1 MMSAFEYTVLDQKG
15 REKKGILEGDSARLV
30 RQQLREQNLVP
41 LTVLEVKKQLASDK
55 KSTFVLNQRI
65 KTTELAL
72 MTRQLATLAR
82 SGIPLDEATA
92 TVARQSIKPKV
103 KKLLL
108 GVRSKILEGHTLADG
123 LRDYPQIFSEM
134 YCATVAAGEQSGH
147 LDVVLER
154 LADYTEQRQQLQQ
167 RLKLALIYP
176 VILTVMSIL
185 VVSGLLT
192 YVVPEVVKVF
202 SDTGQ
207 QLPFLTVALIAV
219 SDFMQDWFI
228 YLLMALVVLFAGFKK
243 LIEQPVFKKRYH
255 QFLLKIPVLGN
266 LVLGGNSAQF
276 SRTLSI
282 LAASGVPILEAM
294 RIAVKV
300 MDNIPMRE
308 AVENASQ
315 QVSEGSSLSATLEQ
329 SGYFN
334 PMLINLIASGEA
346 TGQLEQMLER
356 AAMNQERELETT
368 MAMLM
373 GLLEPLL
380 IVAMGGVVLII
391 VLAILLPVLDL
402 NQLVK

>member
-1 MMSAFEYTVLDQKG
+1 MSAFEYTALDQKG
-15 REKKGILEGDSARLV
+15 RESKGVVEGDSARLV
-30 RQQLREQNLVP
+30 RQQLREKDLVP
-41 LTVLEVKKQLASDK
+41 LNVTEIKQRTTNEK
-55 KSTFVLNQRI
+55 NKSFSFNQNI
-65 KTTELAL
+65 STTELAL
-72 MTRQLATLAR
+72 MTRQLATLSR

-92 TVARQSIKPKV
+92 TVARQSIKPKI

-108 GVRSKILEGHTLADG
+108 GVRAKILEGHTLADG
-123 LRDYPQIFSEM
+123 LRDYPHIFSEM

-176 VILTVMSIL
+176 IILTVMSIL

-207 QLPFLTVALIAV
+207 QLPWLTVALIAV
-219 SDFMQDWFI
+219 SDFMQEWFI
-228 YLLMALVVLFAGFKK
+228 YLLLAMIAVFIGFRK
-243 LIEQPVFKKRYH
+243 LIEQPIFKKHYH

-282 LAASGVPILEAM
+282 LAASGVPILDAM

-315 QVSEGSSLSATLEQ
+315 QVSEGSSLSKTLEQ

-346 TGQLEQMLER
+346 TGQLEQMLDR
-356 AAMNQERELETT
+356 AAVNQERELETT

>member
-1 MMSAFEYTVLDQKG
+1 MSAFEYTALDQKG
-15 REKKGILEGDSARLV
+15 REKKGIAEGDSARLV
-30 RQQLREQNLVP
+30 RQQLREQNLIP
-41 LTVLEVKKQLASDK
+41 LTVLEVKKQIAGK
-55 KSTFVLNQRI
+55 KNSGLVFNPRI
-65 KTTELAL
+65 NTTELAL
-72 MTRQLATLAR
+72 MTRQLATLSR
-82 SGIPLDEATA
+82 SGIPIDESTA
-92 TVARQSIKPKV
+92 TIARQSIKPKI
-103 KKLLL
+103 KKLQL

-123 LRDYPQIFSEM
+123 LRDYPKIFSEM

-176 VILTVMSIL
+176 IILTIMSIL
-185 VVSGLLT
+185 VVGGLLT

-207 QLPFLTVALIAV
+207 QLPFLTIALIAV

-228 YLLMALVVLFAGFKK
+228 YMLLAMLAGFAVFKK
-243 LIEQPVFKKRYH
+243 LIQHPVFKKHYH
-255 QFLLKIPVLGN
+255 QFLLKVPVLGN
-266 LVLGGNSAQF
+266 LILGGNSAQF

-282 LAASGVPILEAM
+282 LAASGVPVLDAM

-308 AVENASQ
+308 AVESASQ
-315 QVSEGSSLSATLEQ
+315 QVSEGSSLSSTLEK

-356 AAMNQERELETT
+356 AATNQERELETT

>member
-1 MMSAFEYTVLDQKG
+1 MSAFEYTALDKKG
-15 REKKGILEGDSARLV
+15 REKKGIVEGDSARLV

-41 LTVLEVKKQLASDK
+41 LTVTEVKKQTGNEK
-55 KSTFVLNQRI
+55 HNVFVFNQKI
-65 KTTELAL
+65 STTELAL

-108 GVRSKILEGHTLADG
+108 GVRAKILEGHTLADG
-123 LRDYPQIFSEM
+123 LRDYPHIFSEM

-219 SDFMQDWFI
+219 SDFMQAWFV
-228 YLLMALVVLFAGFKK
+228 YLLLAMLAAFAAFKK
-243 LIEQPVFKKRYH
+243 LVQQPVFKKRYH
-255 QFLLKIPVLGN
+255 QFLLKVPVLGS

-282 LAASGVPILEAM
+282 LAASGVPILDAM

-315 QVSEGSSLSATLEQ
+315 QVSEGSSLSSTLEQ

-356 AAMNQERELETT
+356 AAVNQERELETT

>member
-1 MMSAFEYTVLDQKG
+1 MGAFEYSALDQKG
-15 REKKGILEGDSARLV
+15 RDKKGIIEGDSARLV
-30 RQQLREQNLVP
+30 RQQLRDQNLVP
-41 LTVLEVKKQLASDK
+41 LSVEEVKKQSATNK
-55 KSTFVLNQRI
+55 NNNFTFNQRI
-65 KTTELAL
+65 TTTELAL
-72 MTRQLATLAR
+72 LTRQLATLAR

-92 TVARQSIKPKV
+92 TVARQSIKPRV

-108 GVRSKILEGHTLADG
+108 GVRAKILEGHTLADG
-123 LRDYPQIFSEM
+123 LRDYPHIFTEM

-154 LADYTEQRQQLQQ
+154 LADYSEQRQQLQQ

-176 VILTVMSIL
+176 VILTIMSIL
-185 VVSGLLT
+185 VVGGLLT

-207 QLPFLTVALIAV
+207 QLPGLTVGLIAV
-219 SDFMQDWFI
+219 SEFMQDWFV
-228 YLLMALVVLFAGFKK
+228 YLLVAALFGFIIFKK
-243 LIEQPVFKKRYH
+243 LLQQAAFKKRYH
-255 QFLLKIPVLGN
+255 QFLLKLPILGN
-266 LVLGGNSAQF
+266 VVLGGNSAQF
-276 SRTLSI
+276 ARTLSI

-308 AVENASQ
+308 AVEAASQ
-315 QVSEGSSLSATLEQ
+315 QVSEGGSLSVTLEK

-346 TGQLEQMLER
+346 TGQLEQMLDR

-380 IVAMGGVVLII
+380 IVVMGGVVLVI

>member
-1 MMSAFEYTVLDQKG
+1 MGAFEYTAIDQKG
-15 REKKGILEGDSARLV
+15 RDKKGIIEGDSARLV

-41 LTVLEVKKQLASDK
+41 LNVEEVKKQQAKDK
-55 KSTFVLNQRI
+55 SRSFSFNQRI
-65 KTTELAL
+65 TTTELAL
-72 MTRQLATLAR
+72 LTRQLATLAR

-92 TVARQSIKPKV
+92 TVARQSIKPRV

-108 GVRSKILEGHTLADG
+108 GVRAKILEGHTLADG
-123 LRDYPQIFSEM
+123 LRDYPHIFTEM

-154 LADYTEQRQQLQQ
+154 LADYSEQRQQLQQ

-185 VVSGLLT
+185 VVGGLLT

-207 QLPFLTVALIAV
+207 QLPGLTVALIAV
-219 SDFMQDWFI
+219 SEFMQDWFV
-228 YLLMALVVLFAGFKK
+228 YLLLAALLGFIIFKK
-243 LIEQPVFKKRYH
+243 LLQQAAFKKRYH
-255 QFLLKIPVLGN
+255 QFLLKLPILGN
-266 LVLGGNSAQF
+266 VVLGGNSAQF
-276 SRTLSI
+276 ARTLSI

-308 AVENASQ
+308 AVEDASQ
-315 QVSEGSSLSATLEQ
+315 QVSEGSSLSATLEK

-380 IVAMGGVVLII
+380 IVVMGGVVLVI

>member
-1 MMSAFEYTVLDQKG
+1 MGAFEYTAIDQNG
-15 REKKGILEGDSARLV
+15 RDKKGVIEGDSARLV
-30 RQQLREQNLVP
+30 RQQLREQQLMP
-41 LTVLEVKKQLASDK
+41 LTVAEVNQKNSNNKNLG
-55 KSTFVLNQRI
+55 FNLNKNI
-65 KTTELAL
+65 NTTELAL
-72 MTRQLATLAR
+72 MTRQLATLSR

-92 TVARQSIKPKV
+92 TVARQSLKPKI

-108 GVRSKILEGHTLADG
+108 GVRAKIVEGHALADG
-123 LRDYPQIFSEM
+123 LRDYPHVFSEM
-134 YCATVAAGEQSGH
+134 YCAIVAAGEQSGH

-219 SDFMQDWFI
+219 SDFMQEWFI
-228 YLLMALVVLFAGFKK
+228 YLLLVLIVLFLFFKR
-243 LIEQPVFKKRYH
+243 LVRQPVFKKYYH
-255 QFLLKIPVLGN
+255 QFLLKIPVVGN
-266 LVLGGNSAQF
+266 LVLGSNSAQF

-282 LAASGVPILEAM
+282 LAASGVPILDAM
-294 RIAVKV
+294 NIAVKV
-300 MDNIPMRE
+300 MDNLPMRE

-315 QVSEGSSLSATLEQ
+315 QVSEGSSLSSTLEK

-346 TGQLEQMLER
+346 TGQLEQMLDR

-368 MAMLM
+368 IAMLM

>member
-1 MMSAFEYTVLDQKG
+1 MSAFEYTALDQNG
-15 REKKGILEGDSARLV
+15 REKKGVVDGDSARLI
-30 RQQLREQNLVP
+30 RQQLREQKLVP
-41 LTVLEVKKQLASDK
+41 LTVTEIKKQSSNGKDN
-55 KSTFVLNQRI
+55 SFFDQRI
-65 KTTELAL
+65 NTTELAL
-72 MTRQLATLAR
+72 MTRQLATLSR

-92 TVARQSIKPKV
+92 TVARQSIKPKI

-108 GVRSKILEGHTLADG
+108 GVRAKILEGHTLADG
-123 LRDYPQIFSEM
+123 LRDYPHIFSEM

-167 RLKLALIYP
+167 RLKLALVYP

-207 QLPFLTVALIAV
+207 QLPFLTIALIAT
-219 SDFMQDWFI
+219 SEFMQAWFI
-228 YLLMALVVLFAGFKK
+228 YILLAMIVGFGVFKK
-243 LIEQPVFKKRYH
+243 LVQQPVFKKHYH
-255 QFLLKIPVLGN
+255 QFLLKLPILGK
-266 LVLGGNSAQF
+266 LVLGANSAQF

-282 LAASGVPILEAM
+282 LAASGIPILDAM
-294 RIAVKV
+294 RISIQV
-300 MDNIPMRE
+300 MDNLPMRE
-308 AVENASQ
+308 AVDIAAQ
-315 QVSEGSSLSATLEQ
+315 QVSEGSSLSSTLEQ

-356 AAMNQERELETT
+356 AATNQERELETT
-368 MAMLM
+368 TAMLM

-380 IVAMGGVVLII
+380 IVVMGGVVLII

>member
-1 MMSAFEYTVLDQKG
+1 MSAFEYTALDNKG
-15 REKKGILEGDSARLV
+15 REKKGIFEGDSARLV

-41 LTVLEVKKQLASDK
+41 LTVTEVKKHVSNEK
-55 KSTFVLNQRI
+55 NNVFSFNQRI
-65 KTTELAL
+65 STTELAL
-72 MTRQLATLAR
+72 LTRQLSTLAR

-92 TVARQSIKPKV
+92 TVARQSIKPKI

-108 GVRSKILEGHTLADG
+108 GVRSKVLEGHTLADG
-123 LRDYPQIFSEM
+123 LRDYPHIFSEM

-228 YLLMALVVLFAGFKK
+228 YLLLGAVLAFVVFKK
-243 LIEQPVFKKRYH
+243 LIQQTVFKKRYH
-255 QFLLKIPVLGN
+255 QFLLKLPILGN

-282 LAASGVPILEAM
+282 LAASGVPILDAM

-300 MDNIPMRE
+300 MENIPMRE
-308 AVENASQ
+308 AVEQASQ

>member
-1 MMSAFEYTVLDQKG
+1 MSAFEYTALDQKG
-15 REKKGILEGDSARLV
+15 NENKGIIEGDSARLA

-41 LTVLEVKKQLASDK
+41 LTVTEVKQQSGHDK
-55 KSTFVLNQRI
+55 NRSFVLSHKI
-65 KTTELAL
+65 TTTELAL
-72 MTRQLATLAR
+72 MTRQLATLSR

-92 TVARQSIKPKV
+92 TVARQSSKPRV
-103 KKLLL
+103 KRLLL
-108 GVRSKILEGHTLADG
+108 GVRAKILEGHTLADG
-123 LRDYPQIFSEM
+123 LREYPAIFTEM

-154 LADYTEQRQQLQQ
+154 LADHTEQRQQLQQ
-167 RLKLALIYP
+167 RMKLALIYP

-185 VVSGLLT
+185 VVSALLI
-192 YVVPEVVKVF
+192 YVVPDVVKVF

-207 QLPFLTVALIAV
+207 QLPWLTTALISV
-219 SDFMQDWFI
+219 SDFMQSWFV
-228 YLLMALVVLFAGFKK
+228 YLLLAMVVAGVAFKRVIK
-243 LIEQPVFKKRYH
+243 QPVFRKRYH
-255 QFLLKIPVLGN
+255 KFLLKLPIVGN
-266 LVLGGNSAQF
+266 LIQGTNSAQF

-300 MDNIPMRE
+300 MDNIPMRD
-308 AVENASQ
+308 AVESASQ
-315 QVSEGSSLSATLEQ
+315 QVSEGSSLSTTLEK

-334 PMLINLIASGEA
+334 PMLINLVASGEA

-356 AAMNQERELETT
+356 AAVNQERELETNL
-368 MAMLM
+368 AMLM

-380 IVAMGGVVLII
+380 IVVMGGVILII

-402 NQLVK
+402 NQLVQ

>member
-1 MMSAFEYTVLDQKG
+1 MGAFEYTALDEKG
-15 REKKGILEGDSARLV
+15 RDKKGILEGDSARLI
-30 RQQLREQNLVP
+30 RQQLKEQSLVP
-41 LTVLEVKKQLASDK
+41 LTVAEVKKQSNNEK
-55 KSTFVLNQRI
+55 TTTFSLKQRI
-65 KTTELAL
+65 NTTELAL

-82 SGIPLDEATA
+82 SAIPLDEATA
-92 TVARQSIKPKV
+92 TVARQSIKPKI

-108 GVRSKILEGHTLADG
+108 GVRAKILEGHTLADG
-123 LRDYPQIFSEM
+123 LRDYPHIFSEM

-147 LDVVLER
+147 LDVVMER
-154 LADYTEQRQQLQQ
+154 LADYTEQRQQMQQ

-185 VVSGLLT
+185 VVGGLLT

-219 SDFMQDWFI
+219 SEFMQDWFV
-228 YLLMALVVLFAGFKK
+228 YLLFAMIAAFAAFKK
-243 LIEQPVFKKRYH
+243 LLQQPAFKKQYH
-255 QFLLKIPVLGN
+255 QFLLKLPVIGS

-282 LAASGVPILEAM
+282 LAASGVPILDAM

-315 QVSEGSSLSATLEQ
+315 QVSEGSSLSSTLEN

>member
-1 MMSAFEYTVLDQKG
+1 MSAFEYTALDKKG
-15 REKKGILEGDSARLV
+15 REKKGVVEGDSARLV

-41 LTVLEVKKQLASDK
+41 LTVIEVKKQATNEK
-55 KSTFVLNQRI
+55 NNIFVINQRI
-65 KTTELAL
+65 NTTELAL

-108 GVRSKILEGHTLADG
+108 GVRAKILEGHTLADG
-123 LRDYPQIFSEM
+123 LRDYPYIFSEM

-207 QLPFLTVALIAV
+207 QLPFLTTALIAV

-228 YLLMALVVLFAGFKK
+228 YLLLAMLAGFAAFKK
-243 LIEQPVFKKRYH
+243 LLQQAVFKKRYH

-282 LAASGVPILEAM
+282 LAASGVPILDAM

-308 AVENASQ
+308 AVEHASQ
-315 QVSEGSSLSATLEQ
+315 QVSEGSSLSSTLEQ

>member
-1 MMSAFEYTVLDQKG
+1 MSAFEYTALDENG
-15 REKKGILEGDSARLV
+15 RKKNGIVDGDSARLI

-41 LTVLEVKKQLASDK
+41 LTVNEIRKQISNEK
-55 KSTFVLNQRI
+55 NSSFVFEQRVN
-65 KTTELAL
+65 TTELAL
-72 MTRQLATLAR
+72 MTRQLATLSRAA
-82 SGIPLDEATA
+82 IPLDEAAA

-108 GVRSKILEGHTLADG
+108 GVRAKILEGHTLADG
-123 LRDYPQIFSEM
+123 LRDYPHVFSEM

-185 VVSGLLT
+185 VVSGLLA

-207 QLPFLTVALIAV
+207 QLPFLTTALIAV

-228 YLLMALVVLFAGFKK
+228 YIFMAMIVGFAVFKK
-243 LIEQPVFKKRYH
+243 LVQQPVFKKHYH
-255 QFLLKIPVLGN
+255 KVLLKIPVIGN

-282 LAASGVPILEAM
+282 LAASGIPILDAM
-294 RIAVKV
+294 RISTQV
-300 MDNIPMRE
+300 MDNVPMRE
-308 AVENASQ
+308 AVANASQ
-315 QVSEGSSLSATLEQ
+315 QVSEGSSLSVTLEK

-356 AAMNQERELETT
+356 AATNQERELETT

>member
-1 MMSAFEYTVLDQKG
+1 MSAFEYTALDQKG
-15 REKKGILEGDSARLV
+15 SEKKGIVEGDSARLV
-30 RQQLREQNLVP
+30 RQQLREEKLVP
-41 LTVLEVKKQLASDK
+41 LTVIEVKKQTVNEKNNVFSFK
-55 KSTFVLNQRI
+55 QSIN
-65 KTTELAL
+65 TTALAL
-72 MTRQLATLAR
+72 LTRQLATLSR

-92 TVARQSIKPKV
+92 TIARQNINPKV

-108 GVRSKILEGHTLADG
+108 GVRAKILEGQTLAEG
-123 LRDYPQIFSEM
+123 LRDYPHVFSEM

-176 VILTVMSIL
+176 VILTLMSIL
-185 VVSGLLT
+185 VVGGLLS

-207 QLPFLTVALIAV
+207 QLPLLTIALIAV
-219 SDFMQDWFI
+219 SDFMQDWFV
-228 YLLMALVVLFAGFKK
+228 YLLLFMIIVFVVFKK
-243 LIEQPVFKKRYH
+243 LMQQVVFKKRYH
-255 QFLLKIPVLGN
+255 KFLLKLPVIGN

-282 LAASGVPILEAM
+282 LAASGIPVLDAM
-294 RIAVKV
+294 HIAVKV
-300 MDNIPMRE
+300 MENIPMRE
-308 AVENASQ
+308 AVEIAAQ
-315 QVSEGSSLSATLEQ
+315 QVSEGSSLSSTLEQ

-356 AAMNQERELETT
+356 AAINQERELETT
-368 MAMLM
+368 TAMLM

>member
-1 MMSAFEYTVLDQKG
+1 MGAFEYTALDQNG
-15 REKKGILEGDSARLV
+15 REKKGIIEGDSARLV
-30 RQQLREQNLVP
+30 RQQLREQSLAP
-41 LTVLEVKKQLASDK
+41 LSVDEVKKQIAGE
-55 KSTFVLNQRI
+55 KSQSFALNQRI
-65 KTTELAL
+65 NTTELAL
-72 MTRQLATLAR
+72 LTRQLATLSR

-92 TVARQSIKPKV
+92 TVARQSIKPRV

-108 GVRSKILEGHTLADG
+108 GVRAKILEGHTLADG
-123 LRDYPQIFSEM
+123 LRDYPHIFSDM

-167 RLKLALIYP
+167 RMKLALVYP
-176 VILTVMSIL
+176 VILTVMSLL

-207 QLPFLTVALIAV
+207 QLPLLTTMLITV
-219 SDFMQDWFI
+219 SDFMQNWFI
-228 YLLMALVVLFAGFKK
+228 YLFIGLIAAFAIFKK
-243 LIEQPVFKKRYH
+243 LVEKPVFKKRYH
-255 QFLLKIPVLGN
+255 AFLLKLPIVGN
-266 LVLGGNSAQF
+266 LVLGANSAQF

-282 LAASGVPILEAM
+282 LAASGVPILDAM
-294 RIAVKV
+294 RIAVQV
-300 MDNIPMRE
+300 MDNLPMRE
-308 AVENASQ
+308 AVDFASQ

-368 MAMLM
+368 TAMLM

-380 IVAMGGVVLII
+380 IVVMGVVVLII

-402 NQLVK
+402 NTLVK

>member
-1 MMSAFEYTVLDQKG
+1 MSAFEYTALDQKG
-15 REKKGILEGDSARLV
+15 NEKKGIIEGDSARLV
-30 RQQLREQNLVP
+30 RQQLREKDLVP
-41 LTVLEVKKQLASDK
+41 LTVTEVKQQSSHDK
-55 KSTFVLNQRI
+55 NRSFVLSHKI
-65 KTTELAL
+65 STTELAL
-72 MTRQLATLAR
+72 MTRQLATLSR

-92 TVARQSIKPKV
+92 TVARQSVKPKV

-108 GVRSKILEGHTLADG
+108 GVRAKILEGHTLADG
-123 LRDYPQIFSEM
+123 LREYPAIFTEM

-154 LADYTEQRQQLQQ
+154 LADHTEQRQQLQQ
-167 RLKLALIYP
+167 RMKLALIYP
-176 VILTVMSIL
+176 VILTMMSIL
-185 VVSGLLT
+185 VVSALLI
-192 YVVPEVVKVF
+192 YVVPDVVKVF

-207 QLPFLTVALIAV
+207 QLPWLTTALISV
-219 SDFMQDWFI
+219 SDFMQSWFV
-228 YLLMALVVLFAGFKK
+228 YLLLVLVLAYIIFKK
-243 LIEQPVFKKRYH
+243 VLQKPVFKKRYH
-255 QFLLKIPVLGN
+255 QFLLKLPVVGN
-266 LVLGGNSAQF
+266 LIQGTNSAQF

-308 AVENASQ
+308 AVESASQ
-315 QVSEGSSLSATLEQ
+315 QVSEGSSLSTTLEK

-334 PMLINLIASGEA
+334 PMLINLVASGEA

-356 AAMNQERELETT
+356 AAMNQERELETNL
-368 MAMLM
+368 AMLM

-380 IVAMGGVVLII
+380 IVVMGGVILII

-402 NQLVK
+402 NQLVQ

>member
-1 MMSAFEYTVLDQKG
+1 MSAFEYTALDQKG
-15 REKKGILEGDSARLV
+15 REKKGIVEGDSARLV
-30 RQQLREQNLVP
+30 RQQLREKNLVP
-41 LTVLEVKKQLASDK
+41 LTVIEVKKQAANEK
-55 KSTFVLNQRI
+55 NNTFVFNQRI
-65 KTTELAL
+65 NTTELAL
-72 MTRQLATLAR
+72 MTRQLATLSR

-123 LRDYPQIFSEM
+123 LRDYPHIFSEM

-228 YLLMALVVLFAGFKK
+228 YLLLAMVAGFFTFKK
-243 LIEQPVFKKRYH
+243 LVQQPVFKKRYH
-255 QFLLKIPVLGN
+255 QFLLKVPVLGN

-282 LAASGVPILEAM
+282 LAASGVPILDAM

-315 QVSEGSSLSATLEQ
+315 QVSEGSSLSSTLEQ

-368 MAMLM
+368 MGTLM

-391 VLAILLPVLDL
+391 VLAILLPILDM

>member
-1 MMSAFEYTVLDQKG
+1 MGAFEYTALDQKG
-15 REKKGILEGDSARLV
+15 REKKGVVDGDSARLI
-30 RQQLREQNLVP
+30 RQQLREKDLVP
-41 LTVLEVKKQLASDK
+41 LTVIEVKKQLANK
-55 KSTFVLNQRI
+55 KNSVFVIEQRI
-65 KTTELAL
+65 NTTELAL
-72 MTRQLATLAR
+72 MTRQLATLSR

-108 GVRSKILEGHTLADG
+108 GVRAKILEGHSLADG
-123 LRDYPQIFSEM
+123 LRDYPHIFTEM

-207 QLPFLTVALIAV
+207 QLPFLTTALIAT
-219 SDFMQDWFI
+219 SDFMQEWFI
-228 YLLMALVVLFAGFKK
+228 YILMALIVGFGVFKK
-243 LIEQPVFKKRYH
+243 LLKQPVFKKRYH
-255 QFLLKIPVLGN
+255 QLLLKIPVIGN

-282 LAASGVPILEAM
+282 LAASGIPILDAM
-294 RIAVKV
+294 RISIQV
-300 MDNIPMRE
+300 MDNVPMRE
-308 AVENASQ
+308 AVDVAAQ
-315 QVSEGSSLSATLEQ
+315 QVSEGSSLSVTLEQ

-356 AAMNQERELETT
+356 AATNQEKELETT

>member
-1 MMSAFEYTVLDQKG
+1 MSAFEYTALDQNG
-15 REKKGILEGDSARLV
+15 REKKGVVDGDSARLI
-30 RQQLREQNLVP
+30 RQQLREQKLVP
-41 LTVLEVKKQLASDK
+41 LTVTEIKKQSSNGKNNSFFD
-55 KSTFVLNQRI
+55 QRI
-65 KTTELAL
+65 NTTELAL
-72 MTRQLATLAR
+72 MTRQLATLSR

-108 GVRSKILEGHTLADG
+108 GVRAKILEGHTLADG
-123 LRDYPQIFSEM
+123 LRDYPHIFSEM

-167 RLKLALIYP
+167 RLKLALVYP

-207 QLPFLTVALIAV
+207 QLPFLTIALIAT
-219 SDFMQDWFI
+219 SKFMQVWFI
-228 YLLMALVVLFAGFKK
+228 YILLAMIVGFGVFKK
-243 LIEQPVFKKRYH
+243 LVQQPVFKKRYH
-255 QFLLKIPVLGN
+255 QFLLKLPILGK
-266 LVLGGNSAQF
+266 LVLGANSAQF

-282 LAASGVPILEAM
+282 LAASGIPILDAM
-294 RIAVKV
+294 RISIQV
-300 MDNIPMRE
+300 MDNLPMRE
-308 AVENASQ
+308 AVDIAAQ
-315 QVSEGSSLSATLEQ
+315 KVSEGSSLSSTLEQ

-356 AAMNQERELETT
+356 AATNQERELETT
-368 MAMLM
+368 TAMLM

-380 IVAMGGVVLII
+380 IVVMGGVVLII

>member
-1 MMSAFEYTVLDQKG
+1 MGAFEYSALDQKG
-15 REKKGILEGDSARLV
+15 REKKGIIEGDSARLV
-30 RQQLREQNLVP
+30 RQQLRDQNLTP
-41 LTVLEVKKQLASDK
+41 LAVDEVKKRQSNEKNNL
-55 KSTFVLNQRI
+55 FVINQRI
-65 KTTELAL
+65 STIELAL
-72 MTRQLATLAR
+72 MTRQLATLSRA
-82 SGIPLDEATA
+82 GIPLDEATA
-92 TVARQSIKPKV
+92 TVARQSIKPRV

-123 LRDYPQIFSEM
+123 LRDYPHVFSEM
-134 YCATVAAGEQSGH
+134 YCATVAAGERSGH

-154 LADYTEQRQQLQQ
+154 LADYSEQRQQLQQ

-185 VVSGLLT
+185 VVGGLLT

-207 QLPFLTVALIAV
+207 QLPGLTIALIAV
-219 SDFMQDWFI
+219 SEFMQNWFI
-228 YLLMALVVLFAGFKK
+228 YLIVAALLGFVVFKK
-243 LIEQPVFKKRYH
+243 LIQQPAFKKSYH
-255 QFLLKIPVLGN
+255 KFLLKLPVFGN
-266 LVLGGNSAQF
+266 VVLGGNSAQF

-282 LAASGVPILEAM
+282 LAASGVPILDAM

-300 MDNIPMRE
+300 MENIPMRE
-308 AVENASQ
+308 AVEYASQ
-315 QVSEGSSLSATLEQ
+315 QVSEGSSLSITLEK

-356 AAMNQERELETT
+356 AAINQERELETT

-380 IVAMGGVVLII
+380 IVVMGGVVLVI

>member
-1 MMSAFEYTVLDQKG
+1 MSAFEYTVLDQKG
-15 REKKGILEGDSARLV
+15 REKKGIAEGDSARLV
-30 RQQLREQNLVP
+30 RQQLREQDLVP
-41 LTVLEVKKQLASDK
+41 LTVIEVKKHVSGDK
-55 KSTFVLNQRI
+55 TSSFSFNQRI
-65 KTTELAL
+65 STTELAL
-72 MTRQLATLAR
+72 MTRQLATLSR

-92 TVARQSIKPKV
+92 TVARQSIKPKL

-123 LRDYPQIFSEM
+123 LRDYPHIFTEM

-176 VILTVMSIL
+176 VILTIMSIL
-185 VVSGLLT
+185 VVGGLLT

-207 QLPFLTVALIAV
+207 QLPFLTIALIAV

-228 YLLMALVVLFAGFKK
+228 YLLLAMIIAFIGFKK
-243 LIEQPVFKKRYH
+243 LLHQPVFKKQYH

-282 LAASGVPILEAM
+282 LAASGVPILDAM

-308 AVENASQ
+308 AVEAASQ
-315 QVSEGSSLSATLEQ
+315 QVSEGGSLSSTLES

>member
-1 MMSAFEYTVLDQKG
+1 MSAFEYAALDQKG
-15 REKKGILEGDSARLV
+15 REKKGIVEGDSARLV

-41 LTVLEVKKQLASDK
+41 LTVIEVKKQSANEK
-55 KSTFVLNQRI
+55 NNTFVFKQRI
-65 KTTELAL
+65 NTTELAL

-123 LRDYPQIFSEM
+123 LRDYPHIFSEM

-154 LADYTEQRQQLQQ
+154 LADYTEGRQQLQQ
-167 RLKLALIYP
+167 RMKLALIYP

-202 SDTGQ
+202 TGTGQ
-207 QLPFLTVALIAV
+207 QLPFLTIALIAA
-219 SDFMQDWFI
+219 SEFMQEWFI
-228 YLLMALVVLFAGFKK
+228 YLLLAMLAGVVIFKK
-243 LIEQPVFKKRYH
+243 LLQKPVFKKRYQ
-255 QFLLKIPVLGN
+255 QFLLKVPVLGK
-266 LVLGGNSAQF
+266 LVLGSNTAQF
-276 SRTLSI
+276 SSTLSI
-282 LAASGVPILEAM
+282 LAASGVPILDAM
-294 RIAVKV
+294 RIAIQV

-308 AVENASQ
+308 AVEQAAQ
-315 QVSEGSSLSATLEQ
+315 QVSEGSSLSKTLEL

-334 PMLINLIASGEA
+334 PMLINLISSGEA

-356 AAMNQERELETT
+356 ASMNQERELETT
-368 MAMLM
+368 TAMLM

-380 IVAMGGVVLII
+380 IVIMGGVVLII
-391 VLAILLPVLDL
+391 VLAILLPILDM

>member
-1 MMSAFEYTVLDQKG
+1 MSAFEYTALDQKG
-15 REKKGILEGDSARLV
+15 REAKGVIEGDSARLV
-30 RQQLREQNLVP
+30 RQQLREKDLVP
-41 LTVLEVKKQLASDK
+41 LNVTEIKKQK
-55 KSTFVLNQRI
+55 TKEKSTSFSFHQNI
-65 KTTELAL
+65 STTELAL
-72 MTRQLATLAR
+72 MTRQLATLSR

-108 GVRSKILEGHTLADG
+108 GVRAKIIEGHTLADG
-123 LRDYPQIFSEM
+123 LRDYPHIFSEM

-147 LDVVLER
+147 LDIVLER

-176 VILTVMSIL
+176 IILTVMSIL
-185 VVSGLLT
+185 VVSGLLA

-219 SDFMQDWFI
+219 SDFMQEWFI
-228 YLLMALVVLFAGFKK
+228 YLLLAMLASFVGFRK
-243 LIEQPVFKKRYH
+243 LMEQPVFKKRYH

-266 LVLGGNSAQF
+266 LVLGANSAQF
-276 SRTLSI
+276 SRTFSI
-282 LAASGVPILEAM
+282 LAASGVPILDAM

-308 AVENASQ
+308 AVESASQ
-315 QVSEGSSLSATLEQ
+315 QVSEGSSLSKTLEQ

-356 AAMNQERELETT
+356 ASINQERELETT

>member
-1 MMSAFEYTVLDQKG
+1 MGAFEYTALDQKG
-15 REKKGILEGDSARLV
+15 RDKKGIIEGDSARLV

-41 LTVLEVKKQLASDK
+41 LNVEEVKKQQAKNKASGF
-55 KSTFVLNQRI
+55 SFNQRI
-65 KTTELAL
+65 TTTELAL
-72 MTRQLATLAR
+72 LTRQLATLAR

-92 TVARQSIKPKV
+92 TVARQSIKPRV

-108 GVRSKILEGHTLADG
+108 GVRAKILEGHTLADG
-123 LRDYPQIFSEM
+123 LRDYPHIFTEM

-154 LADYTEQRQQLQQ
+154 LADYSEQRQQLQQ

-185 VVSGLLT
+185 VVGGLLT

-202 SDTGQ
+202 SETGQ
-207 QLPFLTVALIAV
+207 QLPGLTVALIAV
-219 SDFMQDWFI
+219 SEFMQDWFV
-228 YLLMALVVLFAGFKK
+228 YLLLAALFGFIIFKK
-243 LIEQPVFKKRYH
+243 LLQQAAFKKRYH
-255 QFLLKIPVLGN
+255 QFLLKLPILGN
-266 LVLGGNSAQF
+266 VVLGGNSAQF
-276 SRTLSI
+276 ARTLSI

-308 AVENASQ
+308 AVEDASQ
-315 QVSEGSSLSATLEQ
+315 QVSEGSSLSATLEK

-380 IVAMGGVVLII
+380 IVVMGGVVLVI

>member
-1 MMSAFEYTVLDQKG
+1 MSAFEYTVLDQKG

-30 RQQLREQNLVP
+30 RQQLREQHLVP
-41 LTVLEVKKQLASDK
+41 LTVLEVKKQSADDK
-55 KSTFVLNQRI
+55 KSPFVLNQRI
-65 KTTELAL
+65 NTTELAL
-72 MTRQLATLAR
+72 MTRQLATLSR

-123 LRDYPQIFSEM
+123 LRDYPHIFSEM

-167 RLKLALIYP
+167 RLKLALVYP
-176 VILTVMSIL
+176 VILTVMSVL
-185 VVSGLLT
+185 VVSGLLA

-207 QLPFLTVALIAV
+207 QLPFLTTALIAV
-219 SDFMQDWFI
+219 SDFMQNWFI
-228 YLLMALVVLFAGFKK
+228 YLLLAFLTMFAGFKK
-243 LIEQPVFKKRYH
+243 LIQQPLFKKRYH
-255 QFLLKIPVLGN
+255 QFLLKVPVLGN

-282 LAASGVPILEAM
+282 LAASGVPILDAM
-294 RIAVKV
+294 QIAVKV

>member
-1 MMSAFEYTVLDQKG
+1 MSAFEYTALDNKG
-15 REKKGILEGDSARLV
+15 REKKGVIEGDSARLV
-30 RQQLREQNLVP
+30 RQQLREQSLAP
-41 LTVLEVKKQLASDK
+41 LTVIEVKKQDSNEGYKAF
-55 KSTFVLNQRI
+55 TFNQRI
-65 KTTELAL
+65 NTTELAL
-72 MTRQLATLAR
+72 MTRQLATLSR

-92 TVARQSIKPKV
+92 TVARQSIKPKI

-108 GVRSKILEGHTLADG
+108 GVRAKILEGHTLADG
-123 LRDYPQIFSEM
+123 LRDYPYIFSEM

-185 VVSGLLT
+185 VIGGLLT

-207 QLPFLTVALIAV
+207 QLPFLTIALIAV
-219 SDFMQDWFI
+219 SEFMQDWFI
-228 YLLMALVVLFAGFKK
+228 YLLILLTVAFFAFKK
-243 LIEQPVFKKRYH
+243 LIEQPAFKKRYH

-282 LAASGVPILEAM
+282 LAASGVPILDAM

-308 AVENASQ
+308 AVESASQ
-315 QVSEGSSLSATLEQ
+315 QVSEGSSLSSTLEQ

-356 AAMNQERELETT
+356 AAVNQERELETT

-380 IVAMGGVVLII
+380 IVAMGGIVLII

>member
-1 MMSAFEYTVLDQKG
+1 MSAFEYTALDKKG
-15 REKKGILEGDSARLV
+15 REKKGIVEGDSARLV

-41 LTVLEVKKQLASDK
+41 LTVTEVKKQAGNEK
-55 KSTFVLNQRI
+55 HNVFVFNQKI
-65 KTTELAL
+65 STTELAL

-108 GVRSKILEGHTLADG
+108 GVRAKILEGHSLADG
-123 LRDYPQIFSEM
+123 LRDYPHIFSEM

-207 QLPFLTVALIAV
+207 QLPFLTIALITV
-219 SDFMQDWFI
+219 SDFMQDWFV
-228 YLLMALVVLFAGFKK
+228 YLLLAMLAAFAAFKK
-243 LIEQPVFKKRYH
+243 LVQQPAFKKRYH
-255 QFLLKIPVLGN
+255 QFLLKVPVLGN

-282 LAASGVPILEAM
+282 LAASGVPILDAM

-300 MDNIPMRE
+300 MDNVPMRE

-315 QVSEGSSLSATLEQ
+315 QVSEGSSLSSTLEQ

-356 AAMNQERELETT
+356 AAVNQERELETT

>member
-1 MMSAFEYTVLDQKG
+1 MGAFEYTALDDKG
-15 REKKGILEGDSARLV
+15 REKKGIVEGDSARLV
-30 RQQLREQNLVP
+30 RQQLREKNLAP
-41 LTVLEVKKQLASDK
+41 LTVAEVAKKESNGK
-55 KSTFVLNQRI
+55 TTTFSLNQKI
-65 KTTELAL
+65 NTTELAL

-92 TVARQSIKPKV
+92 TVARQSIKPKI

-108 GVRSKILEGHTLADG
+108 GVRAKILEGHTLADG
-123 LRDYPQIFSEM
+123 LRDYPHIFSEM

-154 LADYTEQRQQLQQ
+154 LADYTEQRQQMQQ
-167 RLKLALIYP
+167 RLKLALVYP
-176 VILTVMSIL
+176 IILTVMSIL
-185 VVSGLLT
+185 VVGGLLT

-219 SDFMQDWFI
+219 SDFMQDWFV
-228 YLLMALVVLFAGFKK
+228 YLILAMLAAFALFKK
-243 LIEQPVFKKRYH
+243 LLQQPVFKKRYH
-255 QFLLKIPVLGN
+255 KFLLKLPVMGS

-308 AVENASQ
+308 AVEAASQ
-315 QVSEGSSLSATLEQ
+315 QVSEGSSLSSTLEN

>member
-1 MMSAFEYTVLDQKG
+1 MSAFEYTALDKKG
-15 REKKGILEGDSARLV
+15 REKKGIVEGDSARLV
-30 RQQLREQNLVP
+30 RQQLREQDLVP
-41 LTVLEVKKQLASDK
+41 LTVTEVKKQADSE
-55 KSTFVLNQRI
+55 KSNVFVLNQRI
-65 KTTELAL
+65 STTELAL

-108 GVRSKILEGHTLADG
+108 GVRAKILEGHTLADG
-123 LRDYPQIFSEM
+123 LRDYPHIFSEM

-228 YLLMALVVLFAGFKK
+228 YLLLAMLAAFAAFKK
-243 LIEQPVFKKRYH
+243 LVQQPVFKKRYH

-282 LAASGVPILEAM
+282 LAASGVPILDAM

-300 MDNIPMRE
+300 MDNVPMRE

-315 QVSEGSSLSATLEQ
+315 QVSEGSSLSSTLEQ

-356 AAMNQERELETT
+356 AAVNQERELETT

>member
-1 MMSAFEYTVLDQKG
+1 MSAFEYSALDQKG
-15 REKKGILEGDSARLV
+15 REKKGILEGDSARLI
-30 RQQLREQNLVP
+30 RQQLREKNLVP
-41 LTVLEVKKQLASDK
+41 LTVAEVKNQSGNK
-55 KSTFVLNQRI
+55 KNNIFVLNQRI
-65 KTTELAL
+65 NTTELAL
-72 MTRQLATLAR
+72 MTRQLATLSR

-92 TVARQSIKPKV
+92 TVARQSIKPKI

-108 GVRSKILEGHTLADG
+108 GVRAKILEGHTLADG
-123 LRDYPQIFSEM
+123 LRDYPHIFSEM

-154 LADYTEQRQQLQQ
+154 LADYTEQRQQIQQ
-167 RLKLALIYP
+167 RMKLALIYP
-176 VILTVMSIL
+176 VILTIMSIL

-207 QLPFLTVALIAV
+207 KLPWLTIALIAV
-219 SDFMQDWFI
+219 SDFMQVWFI
-228 YLLMALVVLFAGFKK
+228 YLFLAMLAAFVIFKK
-243 LIEQPVFKKRYH
+243 IIQKPVFRKRYH
-255 QFLLKIPVLGN
+255 QLVLKLPVIGN
-266 LVLGGNSAQF
+266 LALGANSAQF

-315 QVSEGSSLSATLEQ
+315 QVSEGSSLSNTLEQ

-368 MAMLM
+368 LAMLM

-380 IVAMGGVVLII
+380 IVVMGGVVLII

>member
-1 MMSAFEYTVLDQKG
+1 MGAFEYTALDQNG
-15 REKKGILEGDSARLV
+15 RDKKGIIEGDSARLV
-30 RQQLREQNLVP
+30 RQQLRDQNLVP
-41 LTVLEVKKQLASDK
+41 LNVEEVKKQQAKDK
-55 KSTFVLNQRI
+55 SSGFSFNQRI
-65 KTTELAL
+65 STTELAL
-72 MTRQLATLAR
+72 LTRQLATLAR

-92 TVARQSIKPKV
+92 TVARQSIKPRV

-108 GVRSKILEGHTLADG
+108 GVRAKILEGHTLADG
-123 LRDYPQIFSEM
+123 LRDYPHIFTEM

-154 LADYTEQRQQLQQ
+154 LADYSEQRQQLQQ

-176 VILTVMSIL
+176 VILTIMSIL
-185 VVSGLLT
+185 VVGGLLT

-207 QLPFLTVALIAV
+207 QLPGLTIALIAV
-219 SDFMQDWFI
+219 SEFMQDWFV
-228 YLLMALVVLFAGFKK
+228 YLLLAALFGFIIFKK
-243 LIEQPVFKKRYH
+243 LLQQAAFKKRYH
-255 QFLLKIPVLGN
+255 QFLLKLPILGN
-266 LVLGGNSAQF
+266 VVLGGNSAQF
-276 SRTLSI
+276 ARTLSI
-282 LAASGVPILEAM
+282 LAASGVPILDAM

-308 AVENASQ
+308 AVEEASQ
-315 QVSEGSSLSATLEQ
+315 QVSEGSSLSATLEK

-380 IVAMGGVVLII
+380 IVVMGGVVLVI

>member
-1 MMSAFEYTVLDQKG
+1 MSAFEYTALDKKG
-15 REKKGILEGDSARLV
+15 RETKGVVEGDSARLV
-30 RQQLREQNLVP
+30 RQQLREQELVP
-41 LTVLEVKKQLASDK
+41 LSVVEVKQQTAKEKNAPFS
-55 KSTFVLNQRI
+55 FNQKI
-65 KTTELAL
+65 NTTELAL
-72 MTRQLATLAR
+72 MTRQLATLSR

-108 GVRSKILEGHTLADG
+108 GVRAKILEGHTLADG
-123 LRDYPQIFSEM
+123 LRDYPHIFSEM

-219 SDFMQDWFI
+219 SEFMQDWFI
-228 YLLMALVVLFAGFKK
+228 YLLLAMLASFAAFKK
-243 LIEQPVFKKRYH
+243 LLEQPVFKKRYH

-282 LAASGVPILEAM
+282 LAASGVPILDAM

-315 QVSEGSSLSATLEQ
+315 QVSEGSSLSTTLEQ

-356 AAMNQERELETT
+356 AAVNQERELETT

>member
-1 MMSAFEYTVLDQKG
+1 MSAFEYTALDKKG
-15 REKKGILEGDSARLV
+15 REKKGIVEGDSARLV
-30 RQQLREQNLVP
+30 RQQLREQSLVP
-41 LTVLEVKKQLASDK
+41 LTVAEVKKQSNNEK
-55 KSTFVLNQRI
+55 TTTFSLNQRI
-65 KTTELAL
+65 NTTELAL

-108 GVRSKILEGHTLADG
+108 GVRAKILEGHTLADG
-123 LRDYPQIFSEM
+123 LRDYPHIFTEM

-154 LADYTEQRQQLQQ
+154 LADYTEQRQQMQQ

-176 VILTVMSIL
+176 IILTVMSIL
-185 VVSGLLT
+185 VVGGLLT

-207 QLPFLTVALIAV
+207 QLPFLTIALIAV
-219 SDFMQDWFI
+219 SDFMQDWFV
-228 YLLMALVVLFAGFKK
+228 YLILAMLAAFAAFKK
-243 LIEQPVFKKRYH
+243 LAQQPVFKKRYH
-255 QFLLKIPVLGN
+255 QFLLKVPVLGS

-282 LAASGVPILEAM
+282 LAASGVPILDAM

-315 QVSEGSSLSATLEQ
+315 QVSEGSSLSSTLEN

-391 VLAILLPVLDL
+391 VLAILLPILDM

>member
-1 MMSAFEYTVLDQKG
+1 MGAFEYTALDQNG
-15 REKKGILEGDSARLV
+15 REKKGIVEGDSARLV
-30 RQQLREQNLVP
+30 RQQLRELNLVP
-41 LTVLEVKKQLASDK
+41 VSVEEVKKQNSGEK
-55 KSTFVLNQRI
+55 NNVVVFNQRI
-65 KTTELAL
+65 STNELAL
-72 MTRQLATLAR
+72 LTRQLATLSR
-82 SGIPLDEATA
+82 SGIPLDEAAA
-92 TVARQSIKPKV
+92 TVARQSIKPRV

-123 LRDYPQIFSEM
+123 LRDYPHIFSEM

-154 LADYTEQRQQLQQ
+154 LADYSEQRQQLQQ

-185 VVSGLLT
+185 VVGGLLT

-207 QLPFLTVALIAV
+207 QLPVLTIALIAV
-219 SDFMQDWFI
+219 SEFMQNWFV
-228 YLLMALVVLFAGFKK
+228 YLLVAALLAFVVFKK
-243 LIEQPVFKKRYH
+243 LVQQPVFKKRYH
-255 QFLLKIPVLGN
+255 QFLLRLPVLGKV
-266 LVLGGNSAQF
+266 VLGGNSAQF

-282 LAASGVPILEAM
+282 LAASGVAILDAM

-315 QVSEGSSLSATLEQ
+315 QVSEGSSLSATLEK

-334 PMLINLIASGEA
+334 PMLINLIANGEA

-380 IVAMGGVVLII
+380 IVVMGGVVLVI

>member
-1 MMSAFEYTVLDQKG
+1 MSAFEYTALDKKG
-15 REKKGILEGDSARLV
+15 REKKGIAEGDSARLV
-30 RQQLREQNLVP
+30 RQQLREQDLIP
-41 LTVLEVKKQLASDK
+41 LTVIEVKKHVTGDK
-55 KSTFVLNQRI
+55 TNSFSFNQRI
-65 KTTELAL
+65 STTELAL

-92 TVARQSIKPKV
+92 TVARQSIKPKL

-123 LRDYPQIFSEM
+123 LRDYPHIFTEM

-176 VILTVMSIL
+176 VILTIMSIL
-185 VVSGLLT
+185 VVGGLLT

-207 QLPFLTVALIAV
+207 QLPFLTIALIAV

-228 YLLMALVVLFAGFKK
+228 YLLLAMIVAFIGFKK
-243 LIEQPVFKKRYH
+243 LLQKSVFKKQYH

-282 LAASGVPILEAM
+282 LAASGVPILDAM

-308 AVENASQ
+308 AVEAASQ
-315 QVSEGSSLSATLEQ
+315 QVSEGGSLSSTLES

>member
-1 MMSAFEYTVLDQKG
+1 MSAFEYTALDKKG
-15 REKKGILEGDSARLV
+15 REKKGIVEGDSARLV

-41 LTVLEVKKQLASDK
+41 LTVVEVKKQSNNEKTTNFSLK
-55 KSTFVLNQRI
+55 QRI
-65 KTTELAL
+65 NTTELAL
-72 MTRQLATLAR
+72 MTRQIATLAR

-92 TVARQSIKPKV
+92 TIARQSVKPKV

-108 GVRSKILEGHTLADG
+108 GVRAKILEGHTFADG
-123 LRDYPQIFSEM
+123 LRDYPHIFSEM

-154 LADYTEQRQQLQQ
+154 LADYTEQRQQMQQ
-167 RLKLALIYP
+167 RLKLALVYP

-219 SDFMQDWFI
+219 SDFMQDWFV
-228 YLLMALVVLFAGFKK
+228 YLLLMIVAMFAAFKK
-243 LIEQPVFKKRYH
+243 LLQQPIFKKRYH
-255 QFLLKIPVLGN
+255 QFLLKLPVFGN

-282 LAASGVPILEAM
+282 LAASGVPILDAM

-315 QVSEGSSLSATLEQ
+315 QVSEGSSLSSTLEQ

-356 AAMNQERELETT
+356 AAVNQERELETT